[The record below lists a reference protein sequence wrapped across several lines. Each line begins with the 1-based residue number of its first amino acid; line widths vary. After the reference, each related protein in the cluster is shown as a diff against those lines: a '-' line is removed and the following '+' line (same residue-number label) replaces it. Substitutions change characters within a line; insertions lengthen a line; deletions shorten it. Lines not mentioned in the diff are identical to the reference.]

1 MLIIITLITSAIAL
15 AMAIHQH
22 YELKEL
28 EELEH
33 YLHKLEAEQ

>member
-1 MLIIITLITSAIAL
+1 MLVIITLITSAIAL
-15 AMAIHQH
+15 AMAIYQH

>member
-1 MLIIITLITSAIAL
+1 MLVIITLIAAAIAL
-15 AMAIHQH
+15 AMAIYQH

-33 YLHKLEAEQ
+33 YLHKLETEQ

>member
-1 MLIIITLITSAIAL
+1 MLIAITLIIAAIAL
-15 AMAIHQH
+15 AMAIYQH

-33 YLHKLEAEQ
+33 YLHKLETEQ